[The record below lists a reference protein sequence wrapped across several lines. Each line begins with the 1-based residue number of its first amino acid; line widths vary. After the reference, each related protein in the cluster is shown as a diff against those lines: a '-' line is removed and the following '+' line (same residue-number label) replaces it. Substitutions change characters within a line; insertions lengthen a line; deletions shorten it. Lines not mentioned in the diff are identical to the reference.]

1 VLAWGVAR
9 GSGDDAQ
16 ARAVTTPAPT
26 LTPALSQSPV
36 PLGGL
41 LIQHGP
47 NVRMMGLV
55 PQGFAW
61 FLNDDGLFTTAF
73 VRAGEKITVGYV
85 DVTPPG
91 VAVDHI
97 RGVDFEDEAHG
108 WAVVTGPTD
117 ASNATQL
124 LAYRTTD
131 GGETWQSS
139 PMGEPDLFNTFSAPS
154 GAASIDFIGRAM
166 GWAVVRGVPGVQH
179 DEGDLYRTEDGGE
192 TWSKLSAPSGDPI
205 FFEDADRGWAG
216 GRGFLTNPYS
226 TRDGGATWSGGPLP
240 SNWPYMLPFDQYVGP
255 PVKADDG
262 RLILAQTGTTNDAS
276 TLTLAEST
284 DDGETWNT
292 FATGSVRPEH
302 GSLVP
307 YILPSGGVI
316 ALSSDGAARL
326 WQAPQSH
333 TIEQS
338 PVSDLGNVYSL
349 DFLDSQNGWALV
361 GQRSCTTAT
370 ACEDFN
376 LIEQTEDGGQTWT
389 PLIMPGSIPTP
400 FP

>member
-1 VLAWGVAR
+1 
-9 GSGDDAQ
+9 
-16 ARAVTTPAPT
+16 
-26 LTPALSQSPV
+26 
-36 PLGGL
+36 
-41 LIQHGP
+41 
-47 NVRMMGLV
+47 MGLV
-55 PQGFAW
+55 LPDFAW
-61 FLNDDGLFTTAF
+61 FLNDDALYITAF
-73 VRAGEKITVGYV
+73 VRAGEKIAVGYSN
-85 DVTPPG
+85 VTPPG
-91 VAVDHI
+91 VTVDRI
-97 RGVDFEDEAHG
+97 RGVYFLDVEHG
-108 WAVVTGPTD
+108 WAVVSGPTNN
-117 ASNATQL
+117 SNATQL
-124 LAYRTTD
+124 LSYRTTD
-131 GGETWQSS
+131 AGATWQST
-139 PMGEPDLFNTFSAPS
+139 PMGEPDVLNTWSQ
-154 GAASIDFIGRAM
+154 GGTASLSFLDTGT
-166 GWAVVRGVPGVQH
+166 GWAVVRGVPGVQR
-179 DEGDLYRTEDGGE
+179 DEGDLYRTEDSGE